1 MSNRRVKVKGNLKVR
16 RSQERLMYK
25 SYVLFIHK
33 IINQQ
38 PHNHNLAIIKQNN
51 LQRKKQRVKKEHK
64 EVL

>member
-1 MSNRRVKVKGNLKVR
+1 
-16 RSQERLMYK
+16 MYK